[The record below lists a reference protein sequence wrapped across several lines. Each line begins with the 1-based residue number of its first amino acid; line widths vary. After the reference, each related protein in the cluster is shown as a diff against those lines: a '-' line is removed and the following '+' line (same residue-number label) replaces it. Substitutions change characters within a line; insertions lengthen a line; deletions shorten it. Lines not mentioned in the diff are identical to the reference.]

1 MEETEYIIDL
11 SGVST
16 EEDVQ
21 ERLSE
26 SLPLPDYYGGNLD
39 ALYDVLTE
47 PCFGGNCLV
56 LFIDCAGF
64 SESMPRY
71 YAAMQQMCK
80 AAADVNPGLTVEFAD

>member
-1 MEETEYIIDL
+1 MNNEYVIDL
-11 SGVST
+11 AGVT
-16 EEDVQ
+16 ARKELHERIDVD
-21 ERLSE
+21 LA
-26 SLPLPDYYGGNLD
+26 LPEWFGQNLD